1 MRRTLN
7 SAIEKLKLK
16 FETHMMK
23 KVRRFSFDNFSNGIL
38 YVEALIVVYAN
49 FKIFFKSRNC
59 NYIITLLCDM
69 NYKAL
74 CDIFF
79 KEFYILVQLLF
90 SELY

>member
-23 KVRRFSFDNFSNGIL
+23 KVCRFSFDNFSNGIL

-49 FKIFFKSRNC
+49 FKIFFKICRNCC

-69 NYKAL
+69 NFISFGKK
-74 CDIFF
+74 ISSQHVPNGGMN
-79 KEFYILVQLLF
+79 E
-90 SELY
+90 